1 MVWILDPAIGN
12 PQRAAMGSANRLKLG
27 LFGANCSS
35 GRAVTM
41 APERWSGSWPD
52 CVRLAQMADRAG
64 IEFMLPI
71 GRWKGYGGVTDYQG
85 ETWETVTWAC
95 GLLAKTRRLIVFGTV
110 HAPLI
115 APLIAAKELVTAD
128 HIGEG
133 RFGLNLVCGWNEGEF
148 EMFDA
153 TLRDHEARYEYAQE
167 WLDIVKLAWS
177 PQEDFD
183 FAGRFF
189 KSKRARA
196 KPKPYGGTR
205 PLIMNAG
212 ASATGQA
219 FAIRNC
225 DALFSNVS
233 RGISFEET
241 ANHIGRVRASAQQ
254 AGREIDVYT
263 VGVVTCR
270 PTAREAEDYYRHA
283 VVDNADWAA
292 VDNIL
297 AMKNITPQT
306 HAPDEFRRIRN
317 HQANGMGGLPLVG
330 DPDSVAQEMARLA
343 AAGLRGIAIS
353 FVNYLDEL
361 PYFCAEVL
369 PRLARSG
376 LRESQDAG
384 WPASA

>member
-1 MVWILDPAIGN
+1 MSNSEEAAT
-12 PQRAAMGSANRLKLG
+12 RAAMGSANRLKLG

-35 GRAVTM
+35 GRAVTTV
-41 APERWSGSWPD
+41 PERWSGSWTD
-52 CVRLAQMADRAG
+52 CARLAQMADRAG

-71 GRWKGYGGVTDYQG
+71 GRWKGYGGSTDYQG
-85 ETWETVTWAC
+85 ATLETVTWAC
-95 GLLAKTRRLIVFGTV
+95 GLLAQTERLVVFGTV
-110 HAPLI
+110 HAPLFT
-115 APLIAAKELVTAD
+115 PLIAAKEFVTAD
-128 HIGEG
+128 HIGAG

-148 EMFDA
+148 EMFGA
-153 TLRDHEARYEYAQE
+153 TLRDHEARYAYAQE

-177 PQEDFD
+177 EQQDFD
-183 FAGRFF
+183 FAGQFF
-189 KSKRARA
+189 NLEGVRA

-212 ASATGQA
+212 ASPTGQA

-225 DALFSNVS
+225 DALFSTIS

-241 ANHIGRVRASAQQ
+241 VRHVTRVKAQ
-254 AGREIDVYT
+254 ARDHGREIDVYT

-270 PTAREAEDYYRHA
+270 PTAREAAEYHRHCI
-283 VVDNADWAA
+283 VEHADWEA

-306 HAPDEFRRIRN
+306 HAAAEFRRLRE

-330 DPDSVAQEMARLA
+330 DPDMVAGGLA
-343 AAGLRGIAIS
+343 DLCAAGLTGIAVS

-369 PRLARSG
+369 PRLTRAG
-376 LRESQDAG
+376 LREK
-384 WPASA
+384 PM